1 MRCLYR
7 EQIYECGDYL
17 EVNIFPAFKKA
28 QSRGKRAKVTSEV
41 QARLNEHNAEQ
52 QLIRLL
58 NANFSG
64 DDYELHLTYTDENLP
79 EDDDIAARD
88 IKNMMRRCKR
98 LYHKSD
104 IELKYVY
111 VTEGGVG
118 ETRYHY
124 HVTLSGGVDRTELE
138 RLWGYGYAN
147 CRQLQ
152 FNENGV
158 EGLAKYVTKQFR
170 AHKDELV
177 FRKRWCGSKNL
188 IKPEPKVRDGK
199 LSQRKVQALATY
211 DAESRRAFEA
221 IYDGYYLSEA
231 KPFYNDVNGGYY
243 IHVKMYRKDA
253 VFANTKKRR
262 KRKDE
267 KHEMSK
273 MSESR

>member
-17 EVNIFPAFKKA
+17 EVNIFPAFRKA

-52 QLIRLL
+52 KLIRLL
-58 NANFSG
+58 NANFTG
-64 DDYELHLTYTDENLP
+64 VDYEIHLTYAVENLP
-79 EDDDIAARD
+79 CTDEEAARD
-88 IKNMMRRCKR
+88 VQNFLRRAKR
-98 LYHKSD
+98 RYQKLGV
-104 IELKYVY
+104 EFKYLY

-118 ETRYHY
+118 GTRYHH
-124 HVTLSGGVDRTELE
+124 HVTLSGGMDRTELE

-147 CRQLQ
+147 SRQLQ
-152 FNENGV
+152 FDENGV

-188 IKPEPKVRDGK
+188 IKPEPRVRDGK

-211 DAESRRAFEA
+211 DAESRRAFEE
-221 IYDGYYLSEA
+221 IYEGYYMSEA

-262 KRKDE
+262 KRKEE
-267 KHEMSK
+267 KNEMPK
-273 MSESR
+273 M